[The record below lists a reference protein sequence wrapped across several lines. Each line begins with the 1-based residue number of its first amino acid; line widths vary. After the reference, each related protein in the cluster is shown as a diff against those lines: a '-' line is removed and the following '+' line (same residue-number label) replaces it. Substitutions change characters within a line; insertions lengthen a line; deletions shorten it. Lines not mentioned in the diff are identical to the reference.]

1 LKITDVKTIVTCP
14 RRNYVIVKILTDE
27 GTYGLGDATLNGR
40 ELAVAEALRKH
51 IAPLLIG
58 KNPDRIEDIWQY
70 IFRGTYWRG
79 GPVLMTA
86 LSGVDMALWDIKGK
100 RAGLPV
106 YSLLGGKTREKVRV
120 YMHVHGK
127 DFEEALEKCRGLIK
141 TGCTALRVSV
151 DMPDLP
157 PGRWEPKRY
166 LAILPKFISYLR
178 DNLGDDVDLLHDVHE
193 RVNPIQA
200 CQLAREL
207 EPYKMFFLEDPV
219 RPEYK
224 ETFRLIRQHTSIPL
238 AMGELYFTKWDC
250 LPLITE
256 QLIDFIRVDLVH
268 VGGITEA
275 KKIAAIAEPYYVET
289 AFHGPGDISPI
300 AHAANVHVDMSIPNF
315 GIQEFVDLEK
325 TFPQIKEVFKGGPEY
340 KNGHVTV
347 KEEPGLGVDIDED
360 AAEKYP
366 YKQSFL
372 PTLRRLDGSVTDW

>member
-1 LKITDVKTIVTCP
+1 VKITEVKVIVTCP
-14 RRNYVIVKILTDE
+14 GRNYVIVKILTDE
-27 GTYGLGDATLNGR
+27 GIYGLGDATLNGR
-40 ELAVAEALRKH
+40 ELAVAEALKEH

-58 KNPDRIEDIWQY
+58 RNPDRIEDIWQY

-86 LSGVDMALWDIKGK
+86 LSGIDMALWDIKGK
-100 RAGLPV
+100 KAGLPV

-120 YMHVHGK
+120 YMHPHGK
-127 DFEEALEKCRGLIK
+127 DFEGVLESCRRIMNL
-141 TGCTALRVSV
+141 GCTALRVSV
-151 DMPDLP
+151 DIPGLSPGIWDPKPYLNVMPKLM
-157 PGRWEPKRY
+157 
-166 LAILPKFISYLR
+166 AYLR
-178 DNLGDDVDLLHDVHE
+178 ENLGDKVDLLHDVHE
-193 RVNPIQA
+193 RLNPVQA
-200 CQLAREL
+200 CQLAKDL
-207 EPYKMFFLEDPV
+207 EPYKLFFLEDPV

-325 TFPQIKEVFKGGPEY
+325 VLPQIKEVFRGGPEY
-340 KNGHVTV
+340 KDGYVTV
-347 KEEPGLGVDIDED
+347 KEELGLGVDIDEE

-366 YKQSFL
+366 YKRSFI